1 MTALTLADIY
11 SLMDFRGPST
21 ISFISY
27 YIIILAL
34 SSSTAAS
41 ENNHNE
47 LELTHLPY
55 RGPQNQLTSPNKDD
69 DYVGSHSGH
78 AANKSI
84 YHLTSTRPINSIH
97 KARRP
102 SHCVSRPQNL
112 NFCSKEF
119 GWAENMALPNLLGH
133 RSSIELNEMLAIT
146 PSFEMISIVDCKESQ
161 QLKLLTCSIMSPIC
175 IDMAILP
182 CRSLC
187 TTVRNSCEPSF
198 RNLGLEWPKFLDC
211 RKFTSRS
218 RENCITKQ
226 PLVEITG
233 PDVTGASNQTTNSK
247 NPNVTSSR
255 PNAKRRRKDKKNRRL
270 TTTTLAPSTFPSSVT
285 NYGEQVQDNNLLPT
299 GESSM
304 TPTSS
309 IGRDVTV
316 ETTTGPAIAATPTTT
331 EPSTTTVGLTT
342 PIQEDTSETTA
353 DQRQEQS
360 SSMPVNVTDD
370 LTQLLCSTSPDWLIK
385 TKLTDGQ
392 LMNAVRRRKLKVRS
406 YLQIFGLTPANKD
419 GASNLPARP
428 TRSKTNS
435 SNLYLS
441 ISNTT
446 IFVAAM
452 GANIYTQPIS
462 EALPRSTDS
471 LANSS
476 ASMKSV
482 RYYLIAGSESSD
494 TTKPTS
500 VFVVWPSGKTVTT
513 DPSSQGSVNIIKAY
527 REFKRKKSK
536 VCNPGTQ
543 SDTDINGESP
553 YSLPT
558 RKKEKRIHS
567 VRFE

>member
-1 MTALTLADIY
+1 
-11 SLMDFRGPST
+11 MDFRGLLT

-34 SSSTAAS
+34 SSSAAAR

-47 LELTHLPY
+47 LELTHFPY
-55 RGPQNQLTSPNKDD
+55 RGPQNQLTSSNRDD
-69 DYVGSHSGH
+69 DYLGSHSGH
-78 AANKSI
+78 TANKSV
-84 YHLTSTRPINSIH
+84 YHLTSTRPITSNSTNYKI
-97 KARRP
+97 RRP
-102 SHCVSRPQNL
+102 SHCISRPQNL
-112 NFCSKEF
+112 SFCSKEL

-133 RSSIELNEMLAIT
+133 KSSIELNEMLLT
-146 PSFEMISIVDCKESQ
+146 MPSLETISNVNCKESQ
-161 QLKLLTCSIMSPIC
+161 QLKLLICSIMSPIC

-187 TTVRNSCEPSF
+187 TTVRTSCEPSF

-233 PDVTGASNQTTNSK
+233 PDVTGTTNHTTNSK
-247 NPNVTSSR
+247 NLNVTSSR

-270 TTTTLAPSTFPSSVT
+270 TTTTFAPSTFASSVT
-285 NYGEQVQDNNLLPT
+285 NYEEQTQDHNLLPT

-309 IGRDVTV
+309 IGKDVSM
-316 ETTTGPAIAATPTTT
+316 ETTTGSAIVATPTTT
-331 EPSTTTVGLTT
+331 DPTTTTVSPTT
-342 PIQEDTSETTA
+342 PLQEETFETTHETA
-353 DQRQEQS
+353 GDHSSVRQEQS

-406 YLQIFGLTPANKD
+406 YLQIFGLTSVNKD
-419 GASNLPARP
+419 GASNLLARP

-462 EALPRSTDS
+462 EALPRTTDS
-471 LANSS
+471 PATSP

-494 TTKPTS
+494 DTKPTS
-500 VFVVWPSGKTVTT
+500 VFVVWPSGKTIAS

-543 SDTDINGESP
+543 SDTDIPGESP
-553 YSLPT
+553 YSLPIGK
-558 RKKEKRIHS
+558 RQKRIQS